1 MLACTKDRTGLTVWV
16 PIVTGCTVIQGVPLK
31 FVVWF
36 VTAAAGWVVVV
47 DCVVDC
53 TKLGTPDECI
63 SSKAMEGT
71 ELEVEVLTWE
81 TKGVTRDFCCFWGQ
95 CCWDVTFLA
104 IVTLAELL
112 WDFVLSLT
120 TSPSM
125 SCSIDLKV
133 KENPIIIW
141 ILELENSLG
150 NYSVSSTKR
159 YRNFL
164 LTITAKKK
172 VTT

>member
-81 TKGVTRDFCCFWGQ
+81 TNGVTRDFCCFWGQ

-104 IVTLAELL
+104 IVTLSELL

-133 KENPIIIW
+133 KETPIII
-141 ILELENSLG
+141 
-150 NYSVSSTKR
+150 
-159 YRNFL
+159 
-164 LTITAKKK
+164 
-172 VTT
+172 

>member
-36 VTAAAGWVVVV
+36 VTAAGWVVVV
-47 DCVVDC
+47 DCVVGC
-53 TKLGTPDECI
+53 TKLGTPDERI

-112 WDFVLSLT
+112 RNFVLSLT

-133 KENPIIIW
+133 KENPIIIL

-150 NYSVSSTKR
+150 NIVIYSVSIKR
-159 YRNFL
+159 YRNIFL
-164 LTITAKKK
+164 RITEKK